1 MEKPV
6 KKIIAIGLL
15 LATGASSAGLVDSV
29 ATANWPTKN
38 NVKKYKIEMYGYDA
52 RAYEFTTDNGMACV
66 AVYSGGGQ
74 GGFQMQCIPT
84 K

>member
-1 MEKPV
+1 M
-6 KKIIAIGLL
+6 KKIIAIGLML
-15 LATGASSAGLVDSV
+15 FAGAAFAGLVDSV
-29 ATANWPTKN
+29 ATSGWPTKQ
-38 NVKKYKIEMYGYDA
+38 VKKYKIEMYGYDA
-52 RAYEFTTDNGMACV
+52 RAYEFTTDNGMACI